1 MRKTSIYILSL
12 LGLILASCNNN
23 TYSNALKE
31 EEKLIENFIKLQG
44 IIVVKDQPTTME
56 EWKKMSSDST
66 KVHLVYWQVP
76 DKDNFYFHLM
86 EEGDTT
92 QPALKVK
99 DWVNLQYIQYTLD
112 AYADTIPY
120 ADTIRF
126 WNTNDY
132 QGNTPQIQYMVSTEC
147 EGWQIALKYMKYS
160 GAQCKIICPSK
171 QGFTEDQTSVT
182 PRGFDMKI
190 KIKRF

>member
-31 EEKLIENFIKLQG
+31 EEKLIENFIKRQG
-44 IIVVKDQPTTME
+44 IIVVKDQPSTIE
-56 EWKKMSSDST
+56 EWGDK
-66 KVHLVYWQVP
+66 VYWQVP
-76 DKDNFYFHLM
+76 DKDNFYFHLV

-112 AYADTIPY
+112 AYADTI
-120 ADTIRF
+120 RF
-126 WNTNDY
+126 WNTEDY
-132 QGNTPQIQYMVSTEC
+132 GETNPQIQYTSPNMVPSDNSC
-147 EGWQIALKYMKYS
+147 MGWQIAMEHMKYS

-171 QGFTEDQTSVT
+171 LGFTNQNSNVI
-182 PRGFDMKI
+182 PFGFDMKI

>member
-1 MRKTSIYILSL
+1 MKKTSIYILSL

-31 EEKLIENFIKLQG
+31 EEKLIENFIKRQG
-44 IIVVKDQPTTME
+44 IIVVKDQPSTME
-56 EWKKMSSDST
+56 EWGDK
-66 KVHLVYWQVP
+66 VYWQVP
-76 DKDNFYFHLM
+76 DKDNFYFHLVA
-86 EEGDTT
+86 EGDTT

-112 AYADTIPY
+112 AYADTI
-120 ADTIRF
+120 RF
-126 WNTNDY
+126 WNTEDY
-132 QGNTPQIQYMVSTEC
+132 GETTPLIQYTPNMLPTDNSC
-147 EGWQIALKYMKYS
+147 EGWQMAMEYMKYS

-171 QGFTEDQTSVT
+171 LGFTNQNSNVI
-182 PRGFDMKI
+182 PFGFDMKI

>member
-1 MRKTSIYILSL
+1 MRKTSIYIISL

-31 EEKLIENFIKLQG
+31 EEKLIENFIKRQG

-56 EWKKMSSDST
+56 EWGDK
-66 KVHLVYWQVP
+66 VYWQVP
-76 DKDNFYFHLM
+76 DKDNFYFHLV

-112 AYADTIPY
+112 AYADTIHL
-120 ADTIRF
+120 